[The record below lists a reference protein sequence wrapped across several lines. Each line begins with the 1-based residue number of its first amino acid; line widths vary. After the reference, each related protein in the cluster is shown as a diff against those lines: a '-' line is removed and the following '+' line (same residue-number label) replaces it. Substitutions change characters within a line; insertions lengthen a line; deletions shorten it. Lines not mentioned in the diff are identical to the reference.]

1 MKASKN
7 TCVRLH
13 ERRDLLEQLQQ
24 ETAASDQLVALSSYM
39 AAAGNETRMRIL
51 YALWRAGQL
60 CVCDLADIFGISQP
74 AISRHLKILR
84 KKALVRSERDA
95 QTLYYSVCLDNAFSR
110 GLTRLFEENET
121 QNIQLLIPEVTS

>member
-7 TCVRLH
+7 TCIRLH
-13 ERRDLLEQLQQ
+13 ERRDLLEQLQH
-24 ETAASDQLVALSSYM
+24 ETAANDQLVALSGYM

-84 KKALVRSERDA
+84 KKALVQSERDA
-95 QTLYYSVCLDNAFSR
+95 QTLYYSVCLDNAFAR

-121 QNIQLLIPEVTS
+121 QNIQLRIPEVTS